1 MKRQF
6 HSDDDS
12 GPQAAPGRTS
22 TARVASNAA
31 GKSGSS
37 STPLPA
43 STEATRGTLGDRLS
57 ERSITFGLS
66 EQTTERDDPLLGV
79 DLGGVAIE
87 RLIAEGGMGRVYLG
101 RQQRPARAVAVKFM
115 RHGRSTVCSSDSAKR
130 RRCSGRLTHPG
141 IVRVF
146 SAGSLQ
152 IGLDEVPFSCDG
164 IHS

>member
-12 GPQAAPGRTS
+12 GPQAAPGRTF

-31 GKSGSS
+31 GCGSS

-101 RQQRPARAVAVKFM
+101 R
-115 RHGRSTVCSSDSAKR
+115 
-130 RRCSGRLTHPG
+130 
-141 IVRVF
+141 
-146 SAGSLQ
+146 
-152 IGLDEVPFSCDG
+152 
-164 IHS
+164 